1 MKKILLSV
9 GIIAS
14 LFGADKILK
23 KEEAVNLLKL
33 TPIYYRV
40 KSQLDKEV
48 KIKGVEQKDFYIL
61 TLQTP
66 QGSGN
71 IFVTKDK
78 KYTILG
84 NVFDNKK
91 HNVLTPHYKV
101 NKDIVKKGVLFSFG
115 EGKKDLY
122 IVTDPECPFCREFE
136 KKAKNNPIMKEYKVH
151 LIFLPLSFHKHA
163 KDMIYYI
170 LSSENE
176 QEKIDRF
183 HKTLSGDNSWKK
195 FTPTKEQ
202 KENIDKK
209 LKLSIKAAMELGA
222 QGTPSFYD
230 GEFNEIDREKLLK

>member
-9 GIIAS
+9 GLIVS
-14 LFGADKILK
+14 LFGSDKILK
-23 KEEAVNLLKL
+23 KEETINLLKL

-40 KSQLDKEV
+40 KSQLDKEI
-48 KIKGVEQKDFYIL
+48 KLKGVEQKDFYIL

-66 QGSGN
+66 EGSGN
-71 IFVTKDK
+71 IFITKDK

-84 NVFDNKK
+84 NIFDNKK

-101 NKDIVKKGVLFSFG
+101 NKEIVKKGILFSFG

-122 IVTDPECPFCREFE
+122 VVTDPECPFCREFE
-136 KKAKNNPIMKEYKVH
+136 KKAKNSKLMKDYKVH
-151 LIFLPLSFHKHA
+151 IIFLPLSFHKHSKA
-163 KDMIYYI
+163 MIYYI
-170 LSSENE
+170 LSADNE
-176 QEKIDRF
+176 KEKIERF

-202 KENIDKK
+202 KEKIDKEI
-209 LKLSIKAAMELGA
+209 KLSKKAAAELGV

-230 GEFNEIDREKLLK
+230 SEFNEIDRAKLIK